1 MRSMEAQARDL
12 ERSNREFEK
21 NVDKLVLQIKELEST
36 NINQVEQMRRAEE
49 RADGLERSKLAS
61 EEDNNTFMKER
72 MDNEK
77 QI

>member
-1 MRSMEAQARDL
+1 MEAQARDL